1 MERWLEKAVKPSKAA
16 STYRSYVRTVRD
28 HIYPALGKVKLT
40 ELRREMIQSLI
51 PRKAMESKKLPI
63 RGAEARK
70 LDEPLSHNSVRIIR
84 AVLGSCLSDAVRDSI
99 ILHNPA
105 RIVQLPKKQRASA
118 SFLTAE
124 QAKCLRAVLEPTAQ
138 DTLILTMLLTGMR
151 IGDAS
156 GLRWQDVSPDGN
168 CITVQGQ
175 LQRVEGKLEYQ
186 STTKTHEPRVLPI
199 SSSLFGAFQS
209 LKIRQQTLGVTDA
222 DGLIFV
228 SDTGS
233 RMDASSVNKRLKQL
247 CIKAGVP
254 QISPHKLRHTAAT
267 LILQSSGDIGLAQKL
282 LGHKQISL
290 TANLYSHATV
300 EMLRGGTDALERITG

>member
-1 MERWLEKAVKPSKAA
+1 
-16 STYRSYVRTVRD
+16 
-28 HIYPALGKVKLT
+28 
-40 ELRREMIQSLI
+40 
-51 PRKAMESKKLPI
+51 
-63 RGAEARK
+63 
-70 LDEPLSHNSVRIIR
+70 
-84 AVLGSCLSDAVRDSI
+84 
-99 ILHNPA
+99 
-105 RIVQLPKKQRASA
+105 
-118 SFLTAE
+118 
-124 QAKCLRAVLEPTAQ
+124 
-138 DTLILTMLLTGMR
+138 MLLTEMR
-151 IGDAS
+151 IGEAS

-175 LQRVEGKLEYQ
+175 LQRVEGELLYQ
-186 STTKTHEPRVLPI
+186 TTTKTHEPRVLPL
-199 SSSLFGAFQS
+199 SPSLFGAFQS
-209 LKIRQQTLGVTDA
+209 LKIRQQTFGVTDP

-233 RMDASSVNKRLKQL
+233 RMDASSVNKRLKLL

-254 QISPHKLRHTAAT
+254 QISPHKLRHTSAT